1 MAKRKQIET
10 AKTKWTHGQ
19 ATFNLP
25 TRVTKAM
32 AELAARVYRA
42 GSIGWAVA
50 ACGMRSEGVT
60 IAETAVLSA
69 MYGGKGKTRANVVRY
84 NMLEPFTTVAYT
96 TGATG
101 RSVKTFCVDM
111 VALRT
116 HLDKQD
122 KKIAKQLERPK
133 SELYLFLF
141 DYVIFEIEFKPR
153 LSFLSRSRSNSTSF
167 YFRII

>member
-133 SELYLFLF
+133 SE
-141 DYVIFEIEFKPR
+141 DRANARKAEKRAKAKARRTTAAARKAAQQEQA
-153 LSFLSRSRSNSTSF
+153 NA
-167 YFRII
+167 